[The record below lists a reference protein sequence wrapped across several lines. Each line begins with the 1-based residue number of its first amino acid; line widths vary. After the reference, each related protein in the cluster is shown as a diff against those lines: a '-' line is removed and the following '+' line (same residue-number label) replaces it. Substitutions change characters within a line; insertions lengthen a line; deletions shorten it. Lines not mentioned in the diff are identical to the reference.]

1 MKRTLTF
8 ALGVLC
14 TFALLFGATSCKEV
28 VRSGHYVTTGTTS
41 PNMAANI
48 FVQSAVTA
56 AIQEYNTTEMAELRT
71 DEDATSV
78 FRKFVSETKTKIEA
92 MALPTLDDTWVDL
105 NLMNLSEEIVAT
117 ERLTIE

>member
-28 VRSGHYVTTGTTS
+28 VRSGHYVAAGERST
-41 PNMAANI
+41 NMAANAL
-48 FVQSAVTA
+48 VESALIA
-56 AIQEYNTTEMAELRT
+56 AIQEYNATEMTELRT
-71 DEDATSV
+71 DADAASA
-78 FRKFVSETKTKIEA
+78 FRRFVSSTKTKIEA